1 MINVKLVGPVD
12 LHLEALAAAVA
23 EPGSIECQLLPVRE
37 VMAAGA
43 VKPATFEKLVV
54 LLSLADEQSR
64 NGMLFPRV
72 RRLFPNCRTI
82 FLTETVDSELGTELF
97 RRGAWGVFPK
107 SGHLDNLRKAIR
119 AVAADEIWADR
130 HCSSQVIRN
139 IVEGKRTLERAAE
152 ATPELSTRERQ
163 ILSLV
168 AGGMKNRQV
177 AEKLQ
182 ISEMTVKVHLNRVF
196 KKIGVKN
203 RLQAALFALHNNIT
217 PARISID

>member
-1 MINVKLVGPVD
+1 MINVKLVGLVD
-12 LHLEALAAAVA
+12 LHREALAAAVE
-23 EPGSIECQLLPVRE
+23 EPGAIECQLLPLKE

-43 VKPATFEKLVV
+43 AKPVTFEKVVV
-54 LLSLADEQSR
+54 LLYFADEQSR
-64 NGMLFPRV
+64 NGTLFPRV
-72 RRLFPNCRTI
+72 RRLFPQCRTI
-82 FLTETVDSELGTELF
+82 FLTEAADAELGTELF
-97 RRGAWGVFPK
+97 RRGAWGVFPQ
-107 SGHLDNLRKAIR
+107 SGHLANLRKAIR

-130 HCSSQVIRN
+130 HCSSQVIRK
-139 IVEGKRTLERAAE
+139 IVEGKRSLERSVE
-152 ATPELSTRERQ
+152 ATPDLSTREKQ

-168 AGGMKNRQV
+168 AGGMKNGQV

-217 PARISID
+217 PAKISID